1 MLRAGRG
8 QEGRRFYLT
17 ERQIQDIVDK
27 RVRETLKGKLQREKH
42 KTMSEMTVMMAEVP
56 VYAVLEHWGDLRL
69 KQKDGKS
76 RAENLAEIIL
86 EDCLCVLDDYIS
98 LAEISEALKKDYG
111 VDVDSMRRKMKKP
124 GWMAKELS
132 STDASRRS
140 KKRS

>member
-27 RVRETLKGKLQREKH
+27 RVRETLKSKLEKEKQ
-42 KTMSEMTVMMAEVP
+42 KTLNEMAVMMSEIP

-69 KQKDGKS
+69 KQKDGKT

-98 LAEISEALKKDYG
+98 LAEISEALKRDYK
-111 VDVDSMRRKMKKP
+111 VDVDAMRRKMRKP
-124 GWMAKELS
+124 GWKAKES
-132 STDASRRS
+132 SGENTSRRS
-140 KKRS
+140 KN

>member
-8 QEGRRFYLT
+8 QEGRRYYVT
-17 ERQIQDIVDK
+17 ENQIREIVDA
-27 RVRETLKGKLQREKH
+27 RVRKTLKGKLEKEKL
-42 KTMSEMTVMMAEVP
+42 KTMHEMTVMMTEIP
-56 VYAVLEHWGDLRL
+56 VYSVLEHWGDLRL
-69 KQKDGKS
+69 RQKDGKT

-111 VDVDSMRRKMKKP
+111 VDVDVMRRKMRKP
-124 GWMAKELS
+124 GWKAKELS
-132 STDASRRS
+132 DEHASRKR